1 MTDNIGIARVFS
13 DIRDLLEIKGANPF
27 KIRAYRN
34 AADIVGHMA
43 ESIADLTDA
52 DIRSIPGIGKDLAA
66 KIRELVD
73 TEALVYFDELRQEF
87 PASILDM
94 LRLQG
99 VGPKTAEILYAELGI
114 ETLEEL
120 ESDATEGRLRQ
131 LKGMGAKK
139 EELLLRSLAEHRTR
153 VGRHLIGRADAIA
166 TRLTEHLRTAAPDV
180 TIFPIGS
187 LRRGCETCGDI
198 DLLAVGATD
207 ALMSHF
213 VRFPDVE
220 RVLGQGRTKSSVL
233 LRGDVQ
239 VDLRVVA
246 SESAGAAAQY
256 FTGSKA
262 HNIAVRD
269 LALQRGLKLNEYG
282 LFRVADGEYVAGA
295 SEADVYAALGLAYV
309 PPELR
314 EHRGEIEAAANGNLP
329 RLIERS
335 DLRGDLHSHTTAT
348 DGKADVETMA
358 TAARAAGLEYL
369 AVTDHSQA
377 LAMANG
383 LDERRALDHAKRIRE
398 VSSTLEGITL
408 LAGIECDIRADGTLD
423 LADDCLT
430 ELDLV
435 VASVHSAFGQDEHQM
450 TDRLLRAIESPMVD
464 IIGHPTGRLL
474 LRRAPYKLK
483 LEPVFDAAARTGV
496 AMEINSQI
504 HHLDLSDSHAR
515 LARERGVKLV
525 ISTDAHAPTAF
536 NLLRWGVTT
545 ARRAWAEPGDVLNTL
560 PLDAFRASLRR
571 HRVDE

>member
-1 MTDNIGIARVFS
+1 MDNVGIARIFS
-13 DIRDLLEIKGANPF
+13 DIGDLLEIKGANPF

-52 DIRSIPGIGKDLAA
+52 DLRSIPGIGKDLAA

-99 VGPKTAEILYAELGI
+99 VGPKTVGILYAQLGI

-120 ESDATEGRLRQ
+120 ESAATEGRLRQ

-139 EELLLRSLAEHRTR
+139 EALLLRSLAEHRAR
-153 VGRHLIGRADAIA
+153 VGRHLVGRADAIA
-166 TRLTEHLRTAAPDV
+166 TRLTEHLRTAAPDA
-180 TIFPIGS
+180 TIFPVGS

-198 DLLAVGATD
+198 DLLAVDATE

-233 LRGDVQ
+233 LRGGVQ

-314 EHRGEIEAAANGNLP
+314 EHRGEIEAAANGSLP
-329 RLIERS
+329 CLIERS

-358 TAARAAGLEYL
+358 TAAREAGLEYL

-383 LDERRALDHAKRIRE
+383 LDERRALAHARRIRE

-423 LADDCLT
+423 LADDCLA

-435 VASVHSAFGQDEHQM
+435 VASVHSAFGQDEQQM

-474 LRRAPYKLK
+474 LRRAPYKLT
-483 LEPVFDAAARTGV
+483 LEPVFDAAARAGV

-504 HHLDLSDSHAR
+504 HRLDLSDSHAR

-545 ARRAWAEPGDVLNTL
+545 ARRAWAEPSDVLNTL

-571 HRVDE
+571 HRVDG